1 MKLRSGNATIIR
13 GGRVLDIPAHR
24 ADPADLLI
32 LGDTIRE
39 IGGPGWKAPAG
50 ARAGLECRRC

>member
-39 IGGPGWKAPAG
+39 IGGPGLKAPAG
-50 ARAGLECRRC
+50 ARAGL